1 MKPFLLTTLAMI
13 AFAAN
18 SVLCKLGL
26 GAGAIDPASY
36 TAIRIAS
43 GAIMLVAITLVTK
56 RDRAQVL
63 WLAPVA
69 LSVYAVA
76 LSFAYVSLKVGT
88 GALILFGSVQ
98 VTMITAALLRGEK
111 PRIAEWI
118 GLAMAFGGLVYLVL
132 PGLSAPS
139 PVGSALMAAAGA
151 SWGIYTLL
159 GKRASDPVLGTTAN
173 FLFATPLVAIA
184 ALFSMGHWHF
194 TTRGVVMAITS
205 GAVTSGLGYVI
216 WYQALAYLSA
226 TRAALVQLSVPVI
239 ASAGGVIFLSEA
251 LSARM
256 VIASALIL
264 GGIAFSVV
272 FKQMSK
278 PQPTTSDT
286 GAIPPSVAE

>member
-1 MKPFLLTTLAMI
+1 
-13 AFAAN
+13 
-18 SVLCKLGL
+18 L

-36 TAIRIAS
+36 TAIRITS
-43 GAIMLVAITLVTK
+43 GAIVLMVMMAVGTK
-56 RDRAQVL
+56 NTSVKVP
-63 WLAPVA
+63 WSAPIA
-69 LSVYAVA
+69 LSVYALA
-76 LSFAYVSLKVGT
+76 FSFAYVSLKVGT

-98 VTMITAALLRGEK
+98 VTMISAAVLKGEK
-111 PRIAEWI
+111 PRIPEWI
-118 GLAMAFGGLVYLVL
+118 GLAMAFGGLIYLVL

-139 PVGSALMAAAGA
+139 PIGSALMVAAGA

-159 GKRASDPVLGTTAN
+159 GKRAGDPVLGTAIN
-173 FLFATPLVAIA
+173 FLGATPIVVIA
-184 ALFSMGHWHF
+184 ALFAIGHWHI
-194 TTRGVVMAITS
+194 TTRGVVLAIIS
-205 GAVTSGLGYVI
+205 GAITSGLGYVI

-256 VIASALIL
+256 VIASVLIL

-278 PQPTTSDT
+278 SQPTPSGSGTS
-286 GAIPPSVAE
+286 PPSPAE